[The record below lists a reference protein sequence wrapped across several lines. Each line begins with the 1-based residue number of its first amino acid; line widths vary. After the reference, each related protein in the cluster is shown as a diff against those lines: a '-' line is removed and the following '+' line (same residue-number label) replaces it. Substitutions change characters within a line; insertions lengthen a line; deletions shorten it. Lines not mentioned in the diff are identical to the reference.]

1 MELNK
6 MEWSLREWMHG
17 VNYKPEQ
24 LTRAYYYSK
33 ISRLAINEFSYKVKN
48 LHNPEL
54 IEYYL
59 WVDNRVMIWKNKIL
73 GWIVTRC
80 NETAWDVNGFAIR
93 WKPVYDQ
100 KNSDLPEPV
109 EMGID
114 DECVVIYDIPNRKF
128 SSNICCKWIN
138 EIADINETI
147 RSQVFNQK
155 TPLIAVAKNPKEK
168 EKVKRAIVEI
178 ANNVRALFLDDDT
191 SIGSSMKA
199 LNIDAPFNVSDLQA
213 YLKCKES
220 EMLEY
225 LGIDSLSGFEKKER
239 LISDEQESNNQI
251 LSYLIKDR
259 YESRVKG
266 CEKLR
271 EKGLEIE
278 VSLSLTFEPNNKDDS
293 TFRGDDDR
301 ENQTV

>member
-24 LTRAYYYSK
+24 LTRSYYYSK
-33 ISRLAINEFSYKVKN
+33 ISRLAINEFSYDVKN

-80 NETAWDVNGFAIR
+80 VETAFDVNGFAVR
-93 WKPVYDQ
+93 WKPIYDM

-168 EKVKRAIVEI
+168 EKVKRAIVDI

-259 YESRVKG
+259 YESRLKG

-293 TFRGDDDR
+293 TFKGDDDGQ
-301 ENQTV
+301 NQPI

>member
-1 MELNK
+1 
-6 MEWSLREWMHG
+6 MEWSLREWMRG

-24 LTRAYYYSK
+24 LTRSYYYSK
-33 ISRLAINEFSYKVKN
+33 ISRLAINEFSYDVKN

-59 WVDNRVMIWKNKIL
+59 WTDNRVMIWKNKIL

-80 NETAWDVNGFAIR
+80 IETAWDVNGFAVR
-93 WKPVYDQ
+93 WKPVYDM

-168 EKVKRAIVEI
+168 EKVKRAIVDI

-259 YESRVKG
+259 YESRLKG

-293 TFRGDDDR
+293 TFKGDDDGQ
-301 ENQTV
+301 NQPI